1 MFKWKSKE
9 QGTKFV
15 SLYETNITLNKPAS
29 VHFNHAYSVMLGV
42 DSDGKKLG
50 IKPLSK
56 EEFQRGD
63 IGEEL
68 LYKISLRSSYA
79 RISNKSFVTDLAAQ
93 IGLDFETQ
101 TMYKL
106 NAEWDDQEKV
116 LVVDL
121 QSLEE
126 ERHNG

>member
-9 QGTKFV
+9 QGSQFV
-15 SLYETNITLNKPAS
+15 SIYETNITLNKPAS
-29 VHFNHAYSVMLGV
+29 IHFNHAYSVLLGV
-42 DSDGKKLG
+42 NDDGKKLG

-56 EEFQRGD
+56 EEYQRGD
-63 IGEEL
+63 IGEEM

-79 RISNKSFVTDLAAQ
+79 RISNKSFVTHLAAQ
-93 IGLDFETQ
+93 LGLDFETH
-101 TMYKL
+101 TMYKF
-106 NAEWDDQEKV
+106 NAEWDDAEKV

>member
-1 MFKWKSKE
+1 MFNWKSRE

-15 SLYETNITLNKPAS
+15 SVYETNITLNKPAS
-29 VHFNHAYSVMLGV
+29 IHFTHAYSVMLGI
-42 DSDGKKLG
+42 DHEGKKLG

-63 IGEEL
+63 IAEEM

-93 IGLDFETQ
+93 MGLDFDTH
-101 TMYKL
+101 TMYKFS
-106 NAEWDDQEKV
+106 AEWDDSEKV

>member
-9 QGTKFV
+9 QGTQFV
-15 SLYETNITLNKPAS
+15 SIYETNITLNKPAS
-29 VHFNHAYSVMLGV
+29 VYFNHAYSVMLGL
-42 DSDGKKLG
+42 DEDAQKLG

-63 IGEEL
+63 IAEEL

-79 RISNKSFVTDLAAQ
+79 RISNKSFVTHLANHL
-93 IGLDFETQ
+93 GLDFNQINMVKFDAHWDET
-101 TMYKL
+101 
-106 NAEWDDQEKV
+106 EKV

-121 QSLEE
+121 QSPKE